1 MLLEL
6 KGHQVWIA
14 HDGSSAIEMALAKQ
28 PRVIILDIGL
38 PDMDGLE
45 LATTLRQNTQLG
57 EMLIIALS
65 GYAPAN
71 NPEKLSAAGFDE
83 YLVKPVKI
91 ETLQK
96 LLEKIPGV

>member
-1 MLLEL
+1 MMDL
-6 KGHQVWIA
+6 
-14 HDGSSAIEMALAKQ
+14 SAIEMALAKQ

-38 PDMDGLE
+38 PDMDGFE
-45 LATTLRQNTQLG
+45 LATKLRQSTQLG

-65 GYAPAN
+65 GYAPTN

-91 ETLQK
+91 EALQK